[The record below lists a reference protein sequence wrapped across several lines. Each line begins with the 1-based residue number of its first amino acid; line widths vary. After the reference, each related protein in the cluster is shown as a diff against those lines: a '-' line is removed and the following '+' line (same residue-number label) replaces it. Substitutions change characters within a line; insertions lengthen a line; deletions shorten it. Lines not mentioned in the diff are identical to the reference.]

1 MKNRRKADRV
11 VVHKSAAISHLD
23 PRVKFKCVIDDLSA
37 TGAHLRFPYP
47 MDIPDT
53 LTLSIPGDNLV
64 LKVDV
69 RWQAYRECGVQFNHR
84 IAHPLLTIHRMHHV
98 AEHIASA

>member
-1 MKNRRKADRV
+1 MTNRRKTDRV
-11 VVHKSAAISHLD
+11 AVNKSAIISHVD
-23 PRVKFKCVIDDLSA
+23 PKAKFKCVIENLSS

-47 MDIPDT
+47 MDLPNS

-69 RWQAYRECGVQFNHR
+69 RWRDYRECGVQFHQR
-84 IAHPLLTIHRMHHV
+84 IAHPLLTIHRMRAH
-98 AEHIASA
+98 AELLPA